1 MDLLLVV
8 LGLILC
14 IVGII
19 GSVLPILP
27 GPPISWLG
35 LLVLHLTNAVP
46 MSYLFL
52 AITLVIA
59 ITIFILDYFIP
70 AVGTKRFGGS
80 RAGAIGTTIGLIVG
94 LLSPIPFGI
103 LIGPF
108 VGALIGEMAFNNTEG
123 KQALKAAFGS
133 FLGFL
138 ASIFMKLVVTFIY
151 LGLFLWDVIDNWSAI
166 FEPLRFW

>member
-1 MDLLLVV
+1 MDIFLVIGGLL
-8 LGLILC
+8 LC

-27 GPPISWLG
+27 GPPISWIG
-35 LLVLHLTNAVP
+35 LLLLQLTNAVEA
-46 MSYLFL
+46 SYIFL
-52 AITLVIA
+52 GFTFLIA

-70 AVGTKRFGGS
+70 AIGTKKFGGS

-108 VGALIGEMAFNNTEG
+108 LGALVGEMAFNKTEG
-123 KQALKAAFGS
+123 KDAIKAAFGS
-133 FLGFL
+133 FLGLL
-138 ASIFMKLVVTFIY
+138 ASTFMKLTISTIF
-151 LGLFLWDVIDNWSAI
+151 LGFFLWDVVQHWSK
-166 FEPLRFW
+166 FF